1 MKLEDFVQEDKANK
15 KFFEETILP
24 AVDEVLDV
32 LRKHGLCVQDSAKVI
47 NCVNDKLKKIATSTK
62 V

>member
-1 MKLEDFVQEDKANK
+1 MKLEDFIQKDKANK
-15 KFFEETILP
+15 KFFEETIIP
-24 AVDEVLDV
+24 AADEVLDV
-32 LRKHGLCVQDSAKVI
+32 LRKYSLCVQDSVKVI